1 MAYISENVRKNA
13 QKCMECAIR
22 RLGEGLDKKMEFYK
36 QAKFAADTALRAS
49 CNMCPYRA
57 DFEKVYGMT
66 PYEYFENQ
74 LK

>member
-1 MAYISENVRKNA
+1 
-13 QKCMECAIR
+13 
-22 RLGEGLDKKMEFYK
+22 MEFYK

-49 CNMCPYRA
+49 CNMCPNRA